1 MFIPHFQCKKWFLV
15 QSLRSLRLMDQKL
28 GIWAWQKKNPK
39 HQFLPPFIIAFI
51 SQVKA
56 FKLLI
61 FWHQDL
67 WGISA
72 NVNNIFGLLI
82 AHSFTNSTF
91 IDNSSQSHH
100 KIHDLYNRTNKTE
113 NLIDGLFQLCMATL
127 YFSMTSLFAHKVAQ
141 LTKWRFL
148 SKNLNQLVIYVIG
161 LAFTWSWVDQK

>member
-1 MFIPHFQCKKWFLV
+1 MIFSAVIKVIETDGSKI
-15 QSLRSLRLMDQKL
+15 RNL
-28 GIWAWQKKNPK
+28 GLTKKNPK

-127 YFSMTSLFAHKVAQ
+127 HCTSVL
-141 LTKWRFL
+141 
-148 SKNLNQLVIYVIG
+148 YV
-161 LAFTWSWVDQK
+161 L